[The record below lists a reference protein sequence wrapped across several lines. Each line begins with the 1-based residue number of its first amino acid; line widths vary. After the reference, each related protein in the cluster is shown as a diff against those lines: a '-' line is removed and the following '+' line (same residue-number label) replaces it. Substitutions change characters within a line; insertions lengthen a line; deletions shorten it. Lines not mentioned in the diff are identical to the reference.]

1 MFNAFNP
8 LPTSSEPSVPTTFKY
23 SSTSYGVDAGM
34 CQLTSREA
42 KTPEESLEESFTIQE
57 SFYTRTEQYNFKE
70 PPFKY
75 SEEDNSVDETD
86 LESTTQSLR
95 KRKHDSLDFENHFEN
110 HIEKV
115 IVEVSKR
122 VAENDNTIIY
132 VWNADNKTNKKVMLK
147 DLMNKEEIEKLDS
160 LTPTESSKK
169 LSSVLAI

>member
-1 MFNAFNP
+1 MVKDVSKMVFV
-8 LPTSSEPSVPTTFKY
+8 LYKVCHKD
-23 SSTSYGVDAGM
+23 STICITEVFENEADAKDKM
-34 CQLTSREA
+34 KLLTDE

-95 KRKHDSLDFENHFEN
+95 KRKHDSLDFENHIEN

-122 VAENDNTIIY
+122 VAENDNTLIY
-132 VWNADNKTNKKVMLK
+132 MYIYLCFVILVFLIFT
-147 DLMNKEEIEKLDS
+147 I
-160 LTPTESSKK
+160 
-169 LSSVLAI
+169 AISIRYIP